1 MTIVIGRRELIAAL
15 GIAATACPLAV
26 RAQVPVVGLLGPGSQ
41 ESDAFRATALIQ
53 GLKQAGYVEGQ
64 TVAVEYRGAEGQFD
78 RFPALVA
85 DLVRRHVSVVATGST
100 PAARAAK
107 AGTTTIPIVFTIA
120 SDPVQLG
127 LVASLNRPGGN
138 LTGVTVLG
146 VEVGSKRVELLHE
159 LVPRATVMALL
170 VNPTNPSLARTISRD
185 AQAAARIL
193 RLQLH
198 VLHASTERDINA
210 AFATLLQLRAGGL
223 VVSSDTFFTS
233 RLQQLVALTLR
244 YAVPTI
250 FHAREFAAAGGL
262 MSYAASFAKAWRQA
276 GVYCGRILKGENPA
290 DLPVVRSTEVELAI
304 NLKTAKALGLTVPP
318 TLLTLADEVID

>member
-1 MTIVIGRRELIAAL
+1 MRRRGFITLLSGVAVGWPFAA
-15 GIAATACPLAV
+15 
-26 RAQVPVVGLLGPGSQ
+26 RAQQPVVGVLGPGSQ
-41 ESDAFRATALIQ
+41 ESDAFRITALSQ

-64 TVAVEYRGAEGQFD
+64 TVAIEYRGAEGQFD

-85 DLVRRHVSVVATGST
+85 DLVRRQVSVIATGST
-100 PAARAAK
+100 PTARAAQ
-107 AGTTTIPIVFTIA
+107 AGTTTVPVVFSIA

-146 VEVGSKRVELLHE
+146 VELGSKRLELLHE

-170 VNPTNPSLARTISRD
+170 VNPTNPSLAETISKD

-193 RLQLH
+193 GLQLH
-198 VLHASTERDINA
+198 VLHASTERDIDA

-233 RLQQLVALTLR
+233 QLQQLVALTLR
-244 YAVPTI
+244 HAVPAI
-250 FHAREFAAAGGL
+250 FHVRKFAAAGGL
-262 MSYAASFAKAWRQA
+262 MSYAASFAEAWRQV
-276 GVYCGRILKGENPA
+276 GVYCSRILKGEKPA
-290 DLPVVRSTEVELAI
+290 DLPVVQSTRVQLVI
-304 NLKTAKALGLTVPP
+304 KLKTAKALGLTVPLP
-318 TLLTLADEVID
+318 LLARADEVIE

>member
-1 MTIVIGRRELIAAL
+1 MAIHIGRREFIVTLCSAA
-15 GIAATACPLAV
+15 AAWPLTA
-26 RAQVPVVGLLGPGSQ
+26 RAQMPVVGLLGPGSQ
-41 ESDAFRATALIQ
+41 ESDAFRITALSQ

-64 TVAVEYRGAEGQFD
+64 TVAIEYRGAEGQFD

-85 DLVRRHVSVVATGST
+85 DLVRRQVSVIATGST
-100 PAARAAK
+100 PAARAAE
-107 AGTTTIPIVFTIA
+107 AGTTTVPVVFSIA

-146 VEVGSKRVELLHE
+146 VELASKRLELLHE

-170 VNPTNPSLARTISRD
+170 VNPTNPSLAETISKN

-193 RLQLH
+193 GLQLH
-198 VLHASTERDINA
+198 VLYASTERDIDA

-244 YAVPTI
+244 HAVPAI
-250 FHAREFAAAGGL
+250 FHVRNFAAAGGL
-262 MSYAASFAKAWRQA
+262 MSYAASFAEAWRQV
-276 GVYCGRILKGENPA
+276 GVYCSRILKGEKPA
-290 DLPVVRSTEVELAI
+290 DLPVVQSTRVQLVI
-304 NLKTAKALGLTVPP
+304 NLKTAKALGLTVPLP
-318 TLLTLADEVID
+318 LLALADEVIE

>member
-1 MTIVIGRRELIAAL
+1 MKRREFITLIGGTAA
-15 GIAATACPLAV
+15 AWPRSA
-26 RAQVPVVGLLGPGSQ
+26 RAQMPVVGLLGPGSQ
-41 ESDAFRATALIQ
+41 ESDAFRITALSQ

-64 TVAVEYRGAEGQFD
+64 TVAIEYRGAEGQFD

-85 DLVRRHVSVVATGST
+85 DLVRSQVSVIATGST
-100 PAARAAK
+100 PAARAAG
-107 AGTTTIPIVFTIA
+107 AGTTTVPVVFSIA

-146 VEVGSKRVELLHE
+146 VELGSKRLELLHE

-170 VNPTNPSLARTISRD
+170 VNPTNPSLAETISKD

-193 RLQLH
+193 GLQLH
-198 VLHASTERDINA
+198 VLHASTERDIDA

-233 RLQQLVALTLR
+233 QLQQLVALTLR
-244 YAVPTI
+244 HAVPAI
-250 FHAREFAAAGGL
+250 FHVRQFAAAGGL
-262 MSYAASFAKAWRQA
+262 MSYAASFAEAWRQV
-276 GVYCGRILKGENPA
+276 GVYCSRILKGEKPA
-290 DLPVVRSTEVELAI
+290 DLPVVQSSKFELVI
-304 NLKTAKALGLTVPP
+304 NAQTARMLGLTVPP
-318 TLLTLADEVID
+318 SLLAIADEVIE

>member
-1 MTIVIGRRELIAAL
+1 MTIIIGRRELIAAL
-15 GIAATACPLAV
+15 GIAAATCPLAA
-26 RAQVPVVGLLGPGSQ
+26 RAQMPVVGLLGPGSR
-41 ESDAFRATALIQ
+41 ESDAFRVTALSQ
-53 GLKQAGYVEGQ
+53 GEQAGYVEGE
-64 TVAVEYRGAEGQFD
+64 TVAVEYRGGEGQFD

-85 DLVRRHVSVVATGST
+85 DLVRRQVSVIATGST

-107 AGTTTIPIVFTIA
+107 AGTTTVPIVFSIA

-127 LVASLNRPGGN
+127 LIASLNRPGGN

-146 VEVGSKRVELLHE
+146 VEVGSKRLELLHE

-170 VNPTNPSLARTISRD
+170 VNPTNSSLAGSISRD

-198 VLHASTERDINA
+198 VLRASTEREIDA

-244 YAVPTI
+244 HAVPAI
-250 FHAREFAAAGGL
+250 FHAREFAEAGGL
-262 MSYAASFAKAWRQA
+262 MSYAASFTEAWRQV
-276 GVYCGRILKGENPA
+276 GVYCGRILNGEKPA
-290 DLPVVRSTEVELAI
+290 GLPVQRSTKVELII
-304 NLKTAKALGLTVPP
+304 NLKTAKALGLDIPP
-318 TLLTLADEVID
+318 TLLARADEVIE